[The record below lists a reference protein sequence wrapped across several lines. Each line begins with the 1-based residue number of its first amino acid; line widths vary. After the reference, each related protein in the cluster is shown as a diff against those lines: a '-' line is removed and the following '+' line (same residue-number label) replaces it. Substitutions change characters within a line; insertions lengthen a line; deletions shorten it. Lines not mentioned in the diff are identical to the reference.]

1 MFYFLNVVMYYER
14 PTEQTWLLD
23 WMCPVGIGVSHL
35 SKTPTVSNGVRRNS
49 VISFSVVEKYYYL

>member
-1 MFYFLNVVMYYER
+1 MYYER

-35 SKTPTVSNGVRRNS
+35 SKTPTVSNGVRKK
-49 VISFSVVEKYYYL
+49 FSNKLFSSRKILLLVV

>member
-1 MFYFLNVVMYYER
+1 MYYER